1 MVSQSL
7 MGLSAAWPLTTID
20 SRPGSYRRFLDGQR
34 IAVLSPRLSR
44 VEVWKELGEVRH
56 LLVAVLVQPRPDA
69 VREELNS
76 RLGSGSQFLGI
87 EIAQPEATAHLA
99 PIVRVTNQVDQMAR
113 PHRSVE
119 RTDPRAHRSADPCIG
134 EARDVEMIRGR
145 AKLDLELHELA
156 ADALVYAV
164 GSADVPPCA
173 ALPHPVAPDVIPGV
187 PPLVVLGRPE
197 KAEPEIDHPALAAD
211 HRSAAGYME
220 RAVLEAQV
228 AGLEGAAC
236 S

>member
-87 EIAQPEATAHLA
+87 EIAQPE
-99 PIVRVTNQVDQMAR
+99 V
-113 PHRSVE
+113 
-119 RTDPRAHRSADPCIG
+119 
-134 EARDVEMIRGR
+134 
-145 AKLDLELHELA
+145 
-156 ADALVYAV
+156 
-164 GSADVPPCA
+164 
-173 ALPHPVAPDVIPGV
+173 
-187 PPLVVLGRPE
+187 
-197 KAEPEIDHPALAAD
+197 DHPALAAD
-211 HRSAAGYME
+211 HRSAAGHME